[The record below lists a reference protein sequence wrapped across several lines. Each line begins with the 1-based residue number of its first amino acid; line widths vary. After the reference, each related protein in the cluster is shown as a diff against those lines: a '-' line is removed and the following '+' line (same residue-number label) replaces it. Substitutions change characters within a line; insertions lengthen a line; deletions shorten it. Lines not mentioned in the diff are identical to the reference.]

1 MTKQRVIA
9 YIDGFNLFYSSL
21 KGTKNKWLDL
31 VSLCEALVNSNQELI
46 AVKYFSAQIGSY
58 HTKPEKA
65 LRQKIYLEAL
75 QISPKIEIR
84 LGYFSVHKTKMPLA
98 EDFDKGILSLVEV
111 IRTEEKGTDVNLAV
125 QMAVDAVQDKFDYA
139 MLFSND
145 SDMSY
150 SIQIAV
156 KDCKKKVGLYIA
168 RDAISYKVLK
178 ENTCYIRRLTQTLLA
193 SHQFPDEI
201 KTKTGRVI
209 KKPKDWF

>member
-75 QISPKIEIR
+75 QTSPKIEIR

-111 IRTEEKGTDVNLAV
+111 IKTEEKRTDVNLAV